1 MTTLKLFEIFDGFY
15 TVLISIW
22 HWLNQP
28 LSEFVAHILTD
39 GILRNTAIGELL
51 TNIVQIIT
59 GTLLGDTSLLA
70 FMIGTGL
77 ISYIVYQFA
86 IWVLNLV
93 T

>member
-1 MTTLKLFEIFDGFY
+1 MTTQELFTIFDNFY
-15 TVLISIW
+15 AVLNTIW
-22 HWLNQP
+22 EWLNQP
-28 LSEFVAHILTD
+28 LSDFVAHILTD
-39 GILRNTAIGELL
+39 GILQNTIVGELL
-51 TNIVQIIT
+51 TKFVNILTDTFI
-59 GTLLGDTSLLA
+59 GDISLLT